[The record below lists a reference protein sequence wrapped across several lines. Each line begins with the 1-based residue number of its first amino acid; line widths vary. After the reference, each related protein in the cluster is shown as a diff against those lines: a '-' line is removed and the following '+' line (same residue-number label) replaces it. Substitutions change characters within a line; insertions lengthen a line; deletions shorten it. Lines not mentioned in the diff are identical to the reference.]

1 MKGLVFT
8 ELIEMIEDQF
18 GLKVADDMIQK
29 ANVPNKG
36 AYTGVGT
43 YPHSE
48 MVSLVNA
55 LSESTGIETSKL
67 YQVYGEHL
75 FGRFRALY
83 GHFFSDKMTA
93 FDFLESVDHY
103 IHKEVKKL
111 YPDAELPEF
120 NTIEKTTE
128 RLITIYKSERKMSDF
143 AYGLIKGCMIYYK
156 ENVEIEMDP
165 ISETEMKFTIVKV
178 K

>member
-18 GLKVADDMIQK
+18 GLKVADEMIQK
-29 ANVPNKG
+29 ANVPNNG
-36 AYTGVGT
+36 AYAGVGT

-55 LSESTGIETSKL
+55 LSESTGIEVSQL
-67 YQVYGEHL
+67 YRVYGEHL

-83 GHFFSDKMTA
+83 GHFFSDKITA
-93 FDFLESVDHY
+93 FDFLESVDQY
-103 IHKEVKKL
+103 IHKEVIKL
-111 YPDAELPEF
+111 YPDAQLPEF
-120 NTIEKTTE
+120 KTLEKTE
-128 RLITIYKSERKMSDF
+128 EKLVTIYKSERKMSDF
-143 AYGLIKGCMIYYK
+143 AYGLIKGCMAYYK
-156 ENVEIEMDP
+156 ENVEINMAP
-165 ISETEMKFTIVKV
+165 ISETEMKFTILKV